1 MTRTT
6 TIDGTDLMTL
16 DRTPFLTFTP
26 KDIEDRILAS
36 LCSDNFPQLF
46 EDMEYGDIC
55 VHDLPQS
62 FLTPDRIKEW
72 DGKLGWS
79 IEFGR
84 AAGGDRGVTVIVTE
98 HGREIFSDIVVIE
111 YSNTGRETWRGESDG
126 GRAAFRPCVDQYGV
140 GYKLAFEY
148 GVKTDHYC
156 GSEHGRS
163 IDCSTDDYYPVD
175 EVDTATSERKARI
188 SYGDTQCVFTTEQEL
203 EDAICTIVEQ
213 IAFDAMEALRKRDEK
228 SILESMQDKILK
240 TEARQKACDDRVS
253 EIKAF
258 VARVDD
264 LARRSGWTRIE
275 SHREAQLAYH
285 WQKQCGDIVL
295 NLGFDH
301 PRFDRSDW
309 TYREDAEIA
318 KGQCRV
324 GVQFAMNQPISRS
337 SSQTY
342 ISLPDAEL
350 LFAGMLSQSVPAF
363 AGIDRDDAGY

>member
-1 MTRTT
+1 MHRTT

-26 KDIEDRILAS
+26 KDIEDRILGS
-36 LCSDNFPQLF
+36 LCSDNFPELF
-46 EDMEYGDIC
+46 NDIEHSEVS
-55 VHDLPQS
+55 VHDLDDS
-62 FLTPDRIKEW
+62 FLTADRIKKWEN
-72 DGKLGWS
+72 KLGWS
-79 IEFGR
+79 VAFGR
-84 AAGGDRGVTVIVTE
+84 AGDRGVTVIVTE
-98 HGREIFSDIVVIE
+98 NGRKIFSDIVVIE

-140 GYKLAFEY
+140 GHKLAFEY
-148 GVKTDHYC
+148 GVKVDHYYC

-175 EVDTATSERKARI
+175 KVDTSTSERKARI

-213 IAFDAMEALRKRDEK
+213 IAFDAMEALRNRDEK
-228 SILESMQDKILK
+228 SILESMQDKIVK

-253 EIKAF
+253 EIETF

-275 SHREAQLAYH
+275 SHREAQLTYH

-301 PRFDRSDW
+301 PRFERSDW

-318 KGQCRV
+318 MGQSRV

-337 SSQTY
+337 TSKTH
-342 ISLPDAEL
+342 ISLTDAEL

-363 AGIDRDDAGY
+363 AGIDPDDAGY